1 MIIVTTN
8 KVEGREIKNVLGL
21 VQASSVRARAIGRD
35 ITALFKLM
43 AGGEI
48 TEYDLFGNFGLR
60 QPGRS
65 PIFYLF
71 GNFYIRL
78 LSPLIDNTYH
88 NHRYIY
94 YILDI
99 CFSFIYFWKLWFD
112 HGSVSSSCWTPGA
125 TVCSFFIWE
134 F

>member
-48 TEYDLFGNFGLR
+48 TEYTKLLAQTR
-60 QPGRS
+60 EQAMS
-65 PIFYLF
+65 
-71 GNFYIRL
+71 RL
-78 LSPLIDNTYH
+78 ILEAESKGANAVVGVRFVTSTVAQGASEMLIYGTAVE
-88 NHRYIY
+88 
-94 YILDI
+94 L
-99 CFSFIYFWKLWFD
+99 
-112 HGSVSSSCWTPGA
+112 G
-125 TVCSFFIWE
+125 
-134 F
+134 

>member
-48 TEYDLFGNFGLR
+48 TEYTKLLAQTR
-60 QPGRS
+60 EQAMS
-65 PIFYLF
+65 
-71 GNFYIRL
+71 RL
-78 LSPLIDNTYH
+78 ILEAESKGANAVVGVRFVTSTVAQGASEILIYGTAVE
-88 NHRYIY
+88 
-94 YILDI
+94 L
-99 CFSFIYFWKLWFD
+99 
-112 HGSVSSSCWTPGA
+112 G
-125 TVCSFFIWE
+125 
-134 F
+134 

>member
-48 TEYDLFGNFGLR
+48 TEYTKLLAQTR
-60 QPGRS
+60 EQAMS
-65 PIFYLF
+65 
-71 GNFYIRL
+71 RL
-78 LSPLIDNTYH
+78 ILEAESKGANAVVGVRFVTSTVALGASEILIYGTAVE
-88 NHRYIY
+88 
-94 YILDI
+94 L
-99 CFSFIYFWKLWFD
+99 
-112 HGSVSSSCWTPGA
+112 G
-125 TVCSFFIWE
+125 
-134 F
+134 

>member
-48 TEYDLFGNFGLR
+48 TEYTKLLAQTR
-60 QPGRS
+60 EQAMS
-65 PIFYLF
+65 
-71 GNFYIRL
+71 RL
-78 LSPLIDNTYH
+78 
-88 NHRYIY
+88 
-94 YILDI
+94 ILEAE
-99 CFSFIYFWKLWFD
+99 SK
-112 HGSVSSSCWTPGA
+112 GA
-125 TVCSFFIWE
+125 NAVVGVRFVTSTVAEGASEILLYGTAVE
-134 F
+134 LG

>member
-48 TEYDLFGNFGLR
+48 TEYTKLLAQTR
-60 QPGRS
+60 EQS
-65 PIFYLF
+65 MS
-71 GNFYIRL
+71 RL
-78 LSPLIDNTYH
+78 VSEAESKGANAVVGVRFVTSTVAQGASEILIYGTAVE
-88 NHRYIY
+88 
-94 YILDI
+94 L
-99 CFSFIYFWKLWFD
+99 
-112 HGSVSSSCWTPGA
+112 
-125 TVCSFFIWE
+125 E
-134 F
+134 

>member
-48 TEYDLFGNFGLR
+48 TEYTKLLAQTR
-60 QPGRS
+60 EQAMS
-65 PIFYLF
+65 
-71 GNFYIRL
+71 RL
-78 LSPLIDNTYH
+78 ILEAESKGANAVVGVRFVTYTVAKGASEILIYGTAVE
-88 NHRYIY
+88 
-94 YILDI
+94 L
-99 CFSFIYFWKLWFD
+99 
-112 HGSVSSSCWTPGA
+112 G
-125 TVCSFFIWE
+125 
-134 F
+134 

>member
-48 TEYDLFGNFGLR
+48 TEYTKLLAQTR
-60 QPGRS
+60 EHAMS
-65 PIFYLF
+65 
-71 GNFYIRL
+71 RL
-78 LSPLIDNTYH
+78 ILEAESKGANAVVGVRFVTSTVAQGASEILIYGTAVE
-88 NHRYIY
+88 
-94 YILDI
+94 L
-99 CFSFIYFWKLWFD
+99 
-112 HGSVSSSCWTPGA
+112 G
-125 TVCSFFIWE
+125 
-134 F
+134 